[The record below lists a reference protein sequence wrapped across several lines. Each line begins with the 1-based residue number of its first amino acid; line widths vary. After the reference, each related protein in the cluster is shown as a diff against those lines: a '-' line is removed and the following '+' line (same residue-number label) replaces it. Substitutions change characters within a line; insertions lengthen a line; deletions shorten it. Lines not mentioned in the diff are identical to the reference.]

1 MAEPLKHRYIRETA
15 YEILGASTSA
25 TALELRDKFAEQE
38 REIRESGLSSSE
50 RGKRADRVKLA
61 YDQLSTGGQRVRID
75 FFLVDARLG
84 QMQAQS
90 VADTVPKPELAVDDV
105 FKARK
110 IRVTHEALWEDL
122 EQMQADPPRVEGLN
136 LRPMNVEVDYELPP
150 PLAIAFDC

>member
-1 MAEPLKHRYIRETA
+1 MAEPLKHRYLRETA
-15 YEILGASTSA
+15 YEILGVSTTASA
-25 TALELRDKFAEQE
+25 VELRDKFADQE
-38 REIRESGLSSSE
+38 REIRESGLSPSE
-50 RGKRADRVKLA
+50 RARRGERVKVA

-90 VADTVPKPELAVDDV
+90 VADTVPKPELSVDDV

-122 EQMQADPPRVEGLN
+122 EQMQAEPPRVEGLN
-136 LRPMNVEVDYELPP
+136 LRPMNVDVEYELPP